1 MFVRRNQTKRRSH
14 RRSSRK
20 ALGMTYNKSCF
31 AGKRFS
37 RRGHKSHSNVSQN
50 RFRLNQSNEGRPEA
64 RPWPT
69 RPAAVEFSTDER
81 RHHRWM
87 SRLSTRKRVV
97 EAIVDKAVEE
107 YPSVFPWRGASVCAV
122 GGERRNQTKQGHCL

>member
-1 MFVRRNQTKRRSH
+1 
-14 RRSSRK
+14 
-20 ALGMTYNKSCF
+20 MTYNKSCF

-37 RRGHKSHSNVSQN
+37 RSTKFDKKHKSHSNVSQN
-50 RFRLNQSNEGRPEA
+50 RFRSNHSDEGRPEA

-107 YPSVFPWRGASVCAV
+107 CPSVFPWRGASVCAV